1 MNELKIRNM
10 MKRLRSEDPG
20 KRFEALGTLY
30 ECKLEK
36 DLEIRVDLLKEMVVL
51 AAGTFPESFDGWD
64 NPSYYLIDFV
74 CDYPMPEVMEQLM
87 KYFDRLPSDAKVRV
101 MEFILVTEDEELF
114 FEMEDKLVATMKNEE
129 VQLPVDQL
137 TQYPVFLRDV
147 VEYFR
152 KVTFSSL

>member
-1 MNELKIRNM
+1 MELI
-10 MKRLRSEDPG
+10 
-20 KRFEALGTLY
+20 
-30 ECKLEK
+30 
-36 DLEIRVDLLKEMVVL
+36 L
-51 AAGTFPESFDGWD
+51 A
-64 NPSYYLIDFV
+64 
-74 CDYPMPEVMEQLM
+74 
-87 KYFDRLPSDAKVRV
+87 
-101 MEFILVTEDEELF
+101 TEDEELF